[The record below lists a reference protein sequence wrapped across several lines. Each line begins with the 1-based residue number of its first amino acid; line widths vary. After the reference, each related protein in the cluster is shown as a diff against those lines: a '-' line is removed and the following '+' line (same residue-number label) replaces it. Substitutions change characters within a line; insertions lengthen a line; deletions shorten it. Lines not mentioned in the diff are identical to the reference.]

1 MNFFPHISILLHL
14 LHFCTFRFGDNLFI
28 SHNQTGV
35 PVSIIEAVEMYNLTQ
50 TLEPVYDLL
59 DTYVDMIIE
68 ARDMLEDVD
77 R

>member
-1 MNFFPHISILLHL
+1 M
-14 LHFCTFRFGDNLFI
+14 FI
-28 SHNQTGV
+28 SHSQTGV